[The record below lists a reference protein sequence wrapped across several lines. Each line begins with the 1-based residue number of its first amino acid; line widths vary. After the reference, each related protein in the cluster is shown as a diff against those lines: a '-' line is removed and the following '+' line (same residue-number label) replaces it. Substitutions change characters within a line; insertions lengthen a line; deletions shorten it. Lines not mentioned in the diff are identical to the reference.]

1 MHEQVEGKCF
11 KPNGDRVDQEKIQ
24 GAQVSENKAAMRIP
38 LAFTSNFFFYLD
50 SSSTNEIEIWII
62 ILNNHT
68 FSSRNIE

>member
-38 LAFTSNFFFYLD
+38 LAFTSNFFFLP
-50 SSSTNEIEIWII
+50 
-62 ILNNHT
+62 
-68 FSSRNIE
+68 